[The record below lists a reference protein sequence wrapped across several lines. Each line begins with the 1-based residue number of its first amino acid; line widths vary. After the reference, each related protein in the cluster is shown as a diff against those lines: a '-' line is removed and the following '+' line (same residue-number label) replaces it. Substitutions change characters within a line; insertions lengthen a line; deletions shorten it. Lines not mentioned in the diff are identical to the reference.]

1 MQNIMKKTAAGA
13 VMGGALLFTGGMGL
27 ASAAPLNLQDGLV
40 NLAVGDVA
48 ILNDVNVGVAAE
60 VAAAICGVNVSD
72 VNVLATQLD
81 ADGGQKTVCN
91 VANGSPITLSQNAGT
106 PGQSGGAGNSA
117 NSNAGGNR

>member
-27 ASAAPLNLQDGLV
+27 ASAQPLNLQDGLV

-60 VAAAICGVNVSD
+60 VAAAICGINVSD
-72 VNVLATQLD
+72 VNLLGTQVE
-81 ADGGQKTVCN
+81 ADGGQKTVCT
-91 VANGSPITLSQNAGT
+91 VGKDSPITLSQNAGT
-106 PGQSGGAGNSA
+106 PGNSGGAGNSE